1 MSDQDLPSP
10 RWSPT
15 TKLVVAFTTVAV
27 IAALLIRFYNLIG
40 PMLLAFM
47 LAYLFQP
54 AASWLDNRTPLT
66 WRWSVSI
73 IYFVLVLVF
82 VSLLTLGGVGLIQQF
97 QNLITLVQTGL
108 AALPKLVDQISHQTY
123 TFGPFVIDPSQY
135 DLNSLLN
142 EAVAFIQPT
151 LGRAGT
157 LLGSLAG
164 SALQLFGWT
173 AFIMLLSYF
182 VLVESGGLRDRIL
195 RVEIPRYGEDVKR
208 IGVELGR
215 IWNAF
220 LRGQFIVFL
229 MAVLIYTFILSIFGV
244 RYALGIAL
252 LAGLARFIPYIG
264 PFVTWT
270 VLALV
275 AYFQTFKLWDMSPL
289 TYTLV
294 VLAFA
299 LVIDQ
304 VFDNLVNP
312 RIMGQALRVHP
323 AAILVAAIVAA
334 SLLGVMGVV
343 LAAPLLATMKLIGQY
358 TLRKM
363 FDQDP
368 WPENGTPTAAP
379 GPSVMERLRGWL
391 SAVRGWLNSRK
402 R

>member
-1 MSDQDLPSP
+1 MNNQDLSSP

-15 TKLVVAFTTVAV
+15 TKLVVAFTIVAI

-47 LAYLFQP
+47 LAYLLQP
-54 AASWLDNRTPLT
+54 IASWLDNRTPLT
-66 WRWSVSI
+66 WRWSVSV
-73 IYFVLVLVF
+73 IYFVIVLAL
-82 VSLLTLGGVGLIQQF
+82 VSLLTLGGVGLIPQF
-97 QNLITLVQTGL
+97 QNLITLVQDGL
-108 AALPKLVDQISHQTY
+108 AALPGLVDQISHQTY
-123 TFGPFVIDPSQY
+123 TFGPFVIDPRQY
-135 DLNSLLN
+135 DLNNLLT
-142 EAVAFIQPT
+142 EAVAFIQPA

-173 AFIMLLSYF
+173 AFILLLSYF
-182 VLVESGGLRDRIL
+182 VLIESGGLRDRIL

-229 MAVLIYTFILSIFGV
+229 MAILIYTLILSIFGV

-252 LAGLARFIPYIG
+252 LAGLARFVPYIG

-275 AYFQTFKLWDMSPL
+275 AYFQTFKLWGMSPL

-304 VFDNLVNP
+304 VFDNLINP
-312 RIMGQALRVHP
+312 RLMGQALRVHP

-334 SLLGVMGVV
+334 SLLGLLGVV
-343 LAAPLLATMKLIGQY
+343 LAAPLLATMTLLGQY
-358 TLRKM
+358 ILRKM

-379 GPSVMERLRGWL
+379 GTPMWERLRGW
-391 SAVRGWLNSRK
+391 WLVLLQRLKSIK

>member
-1 MSDQDLPSP
+1 
-10 RWSPT
+10 
-15 TKLVVAFTTVAV
+15 VAFTTVAV

-40 PMLLAFM
+40 PLLLAFM

-54 AASWLDNRTPLT
+54 IASWLDKRTPLS
-66 WRWSVSI
+66 WRGSVSV
-73 IYFVLVLVF
+73 IYFVMVLVF

-97 QNLITLVQTGL
+97 QNLIKLVQDGL
-108 AALPKLVDQISHQTY
+108 AALPNLVDQISHQTY
-123 TFGPFVIDPSQY
+123 TFGPFVLDPSQY
-135 DLNSLLN
+135 DLNNLLN

-164 SALQLFGWT
+164 SALQLFGWA

-182 VLVESGGLRDRIL
+182 VLAESGGLRDRIL
-195 RVEIPRYGEDVKR
+195 RVEIPRYGEDVNR
-208 IGVELGR
+208 IGVELAR

-229 MAVLIYTFILSIFGV
+229 MTVLIYTFVLSIFGV

-252 LAGLARFIPYIG
+252 LAGLARFVPYVG
-264 PFVTWT
+264 PIVTWT

-275 AYFQTFKLWDMSPL
+275 AYFQTFKLWDMPPL
-289 TYTLV
+289 TYTIV

-304 VFDNLVNP
+304 IFDNLVNP

-323 AAILVAAIVAA
+323 AAILVAAIIAA
-334 SLLGVMGVV
+334 SLLGVLGVV
-343 LAAPLLATMKLIGQY
+343 LAAPLLATLKLVGQY

-368 WPENGTPTAAP
+368 WAGNEPPTAAP
-379 GPSVMERLRGWL
+379 GPPFRERLQGW
-391 SAVRGWLNSRK
+391 WLALRRRLKPAK

>member
-1 MSDQDLPSP
+1 MSESEPLSP

-27 IAALLIRFYNLIG
+27 AAALLIRFYNLIG
-40 PMLLAFM
+40 PLLLAFM

-54 AASWLDNRTPLT
+54 IASWLDQRTPLS
-66 WRWSVSI
+66 WRGSVSV
-73 IYFVLVLVF
+73 IYFVMVLVF

-97 QNLITLVQTGL
+97 QNLIKLVQDGL
-108 AALPKLVDQISHQTY
+108 AALPTLVDQISRQTY
-123 TFGPFVIDPSQY
+123 TFGPFVLDPSQY
-135 DLNSLLN
+135 DLNNLLN

-182 VLVESGGLRDRIL
+182 VLAESGGLRDRIL
-195 RVEIPRYGEDVKR
+195 RVEIPRYGEDVNR
-208 IGVELGR
+208 IGVELAR

-229 MAVLIYTFILSIFGV
+229 MTVLIYTFVLSIFGV

-252 LAGLARFIPYIG
+252 LAGLARFVPYVG
-264 PFVTWT
+264 PIVTWT

-275 AYFQTFKLWDMSPL
+275 AYFQTFKLWGMSPL
-289 TYTLV
+289 TYTVV

-304 VFDNLVNP
+304 IFDNLVNP

-323 AAILVAAIVAA
+323 AAILVAAIIAA
-334 SLLGVMGVV
+334 SLLGVLGVV
-343 LAAPLLATMKLIGQY
+343 LAAPLLATLKLVGQY

-363 FDQDP
+363 FDQNP
-368 WPENGTPTAAP
+368 WPENGSSTPAP
-379 GPSVMERLRGWL
+379 GPSVTERLRGWWL
-391 SAVRGWLNSRK
+391 ALRQRLKAVK

>member
-1 MSDQDLPSP
+1 MDEQDMSSP

-40 PMLLAFM
+40 PLLLAFM

-54 AASWLDNRTPLT
+54 MASWLDERTLLS
-66 WRWSVSI
+66 WRWSVSV
-73 IYFVLVLVF
+73 IYFVIVLVL

-97 QNLITLVQTGL
+97 QNLIELVQTGL
-108 AALPKLVDQISHQTY
+108 AALPQLVDQISHQTY
-123 TFGPFVIDPSQY
+123 TIGPFVIDPSQY
-135 DLNSLLN
+135 DLNNLLN

-173 AFIMLLSYF
+173 AFILLLSYF
-182 VLVESGGLRDRIL
+182 VLIESGGLRDRIL
-195 RVEIPRYGEDVKR
+195 RVEIPRYGEDVNR

-229 MAVLIYTFILSIFGV
+229 MAVAIYTVVLSIFGV

-264 PFVTWT
+264 PFITWT

-275 AYFQTFKLWDMSPL
+275 AYFQTFKLWGMSPL
-289 TYTLV
+289 TYTIV
-294 VLAFA
+294 VLVFA

-334 SLLGVMGVV
+334 SLLGVLGVV
-343 LAAPLLATMKLIGQY
+343 LAAPLLATLKLVGQY

-368 WPENGTPTAAP
+368 WAGNEPPAAAS
-379 GPSVMERLRGWL
+379 GPPMWERLRGW
-391 SAVRGWLNSRK
+391 WLALRQRLKSIK